1 MTTRDTQKLILDTAI
16 DLFNRHGTAQISSNR
31 IADTCALSRGHLY
44 YHFKRKE
51 EIISAIY
58 DRIVAEIKYNWGD
71 DLQKP
76 TLQHMLEMF
85 DRHLALIWQYRFF
98 YRELTALLAADEHLR
113 ERYGRDRQDRTRVV
127 IDFFQALVDHD
138 VLTGPRDART
148 LRGLVRASWIICD
161 NWINYLSVDRPAVYP
176 DCVQEGSQVVI
187 DLFRPYLSPRTLSM
201 LDNPAPEPARARSRN

>member
-1 MTTRDTQKLILDTAI
+1 MSTRDTQKLILDTAI

-31 IADTCALSRGHLY
+31 IADTCSLSHGHLC
-44 YHFKRKE
+44 YHFKKKG

-58 DRIVAEIKYNWGD
+58 DRIVTEIKYNWGD

-113 ERYGRDRQDRTRVV
+113 ERYARDRRDRTRVV
-127 IDFFQALVDHD
+127 IDFFQALIDKE
-138 VLTGPRDART
+138 VLTGPRDAET
-148 LRGLVRASWIICD
+148 LRSLVRASWIICD
-161 NWINYLSVDRPAVYP
+161 NWINYLSVDHAAVYP
-176 DCVQEGSQVVI
+176 NCVQEGSQLII
-187 DLFRPYLSPRTLSM
+187 DLFRPYLSQRTLSM
-201 LDNPAPEPARARSRN
+201 LVVHAPEQPNARSN

>member
-1 MTTRDTQKLILDTAI
+1 MSTRDTQKLILDTAI

-31 IADTCALSRGHLY
+31 IADTCSLSRGHLY
-44 YHFKRKE
+44 YHFKKKE

-71 DLQKP
+71 DLQQP

-98 YRELTALLAADEHLR
+98 YRELTALLAADDHLR
-113 ERYGRDRQDRTRVV
+113 ERYARDRQDRTRVV
-127 IDFFQALVDHD
+127 IEFFQALVEQD
-138 VLTGPRDART
+138 VLTGPRDAKT

-161 NWINYLSVDRPAVYP
+161 NWINYLSVDHPAEYP
-176 DCVQEGSQVVI
+176 DCVQEGSQLVI
-187 DLFRPYLSPRTLSM
+187 DLFRPYLSPRTLM
-201 LDNPAPEPARARSRN
+201 LLSASPPPLAQARSN

>member
-1 MTTRDTQKLILDTAI
+1 MRARELPARPARAARRCRALGEVAGDAALEREHALDV
-16 DLFNRHGTAQISSNR
+16 LAQQELLQVA
-31 IADTCALSRGHLY
+31 AD
-44 YHFKRKE
+44 E
-51 EIISAIY
+51 DD
-58 DRIVAEIKYNWGD
+58 DRIVAEVKYNWGD

-127 IDFFQALVDHD
+127 IDFFQALIDND
-138 VLTGPRDART
+138 VLTGPRDLKT
-148 LRGLVRASWIICD
+148 LRNLVKASWIICD

-176 DCVQEGSQVVI
+176 DCVQEGSQLVI
-187 DLFRPYLSPRTLSM
+187 DLFRSYLSPRTLI
-201 LDNPAPEPARARSRN
+201 LLNTPAPELARARSN

>member
-16 DLFNRHGTAQISSNR
+16 DLFNQHGTAPVSSNR
-31 IADTCALSRGHLY
+31 IADTCSLSRGHLY
-44 YHFKRKE
+44 YHFKKKE

-58 DRIVAEIKYNWGD
+58 DRIVAEVKYNWGD

-85 DRHLALIWQYRFF
+85 DRHLALIWRYRFF
-98 YRELTALLAADEHLR
+98 YRELTALLAADGHLR

-127 IDFFQALVDHD
+127 IDFFQALVDND
-138 VLTGPRDART
+138 VLTGPRDLKT
-148 LRGLVRASWIICD
+148 LRNLVKASWIICD

-176 DCVQEGSQVVI
+176 DCVQEGSQLVI
-187 DLFRPYLSPRTLSM
+187 DLFRPYLSPRTLI
-201 LDNPAPEPARARSRN
+201 LLNTPTPERARARSN